1 MKTFIKNRSWEKVS
15 VLVEKSENQRGL
27 VFVMHWLG
35 GFKKVPMIRAFI
47 KPFLD
52 NNFTVVSFDT
62 TNSIW
67 ESDWKFEDATTTN
80 YYNDLEDVIKWSN
93 NQDFYNEPFYLVWH
107 SLWWISISLFAQKYP
122 NKVKALA
129 PISSVITWQ
138 LSIDKENKEKIK
150 NWKETGWYI
159 RESKSMPWLIKKLKW
174 SHMEDRLK
182 YDLLKDA
189 KKLTMPILLLVW
201 EKDEVTPLKHQK
213 LFFDKLDW
221 EKELNVI
228 NNAWHS
234 FVKEEEFEEIY
245 NIFDKWIK
253 KVN

>member
-1 MKTFIKNRSWEKVS
+1 
-15 VLVEKSENQRGL
+15 
-27 VFVMHWLG
+27 
-35 GFKKVPMIRAFI
+35 
-47 KPFLD
+47 
-52 NNFTVVSFDT
+52 
-62 TNSIW
+62 
-67 ESDWKFEDATTTN
+67 
-80 YYNDLEDVIKWSN
+80 
-93 NQDFYNEPFYLVWH
+93 
-107 SLWWISISLFAQKYP
+107 
-122 NKVKALA
+122 
-129 PISSVITWQ
+129 
-138 LSIDKENKEKIK
+138 
-150 NWKETGWYI
+150 
-159 RESKSMPWLIKKLKW
+159 
-174 SHMEDRLK
+174 MEDRLK